1 MGFSINE
8 GGLLALFVS
17 LTAKEGAAYLVWILC
32 FLAVIAI
39 GYLLGSVNS
48 AILISKVLYRDDI
61 RRYGSGNAGMTNMLR
76 TYGLKAAGLTLV
88 GDVLKSALAI
98 GFAGVLFGFGYFRG
112 VSVCAEC
119 YIAGLFA
126 VVGHIFPVYYK
137 FKGGKGV
144 LVTAATALILSPAV
158 FGILLLVFVGI
169 VYASKYVSLGSV
181 SVAFLY
187 PVALNAYFKVVFAGM
202 SPSGMISLSSI
213 LLALLI
219 IWCHRGNIQRIMD
232 RTERKISFKTKE
244 KELTDESAKDDT
256 EEIEK

>member
-76 TYGLKAAGLTLV
+76 TYGLKAAGLTLL
-88 GDVLKSALAI
+88 GDVLKTALAI
-98 GFAGVLFGFGYFRG
+98 GFAGVLFGFGYIRG
-112 VSVCAEC
+112 VSVCPEC
-119 YIAGLFA
+119 YVAGLFA
-126 VVGHIFPVYYK
+126 VVGHILPVYYK

-158 FGILLLVFVGI
+158 FGILLLVFLGI
-169 VYASKYVSLGSV
+169 VWASKYVSLGSV

-187 PVALNAYFKVVFAGM
+187 PVALQAYFKVVFAGM

-232 RTERKISFKTKE
+232 RTERKISFKKKE
-244 KELTDESAKDDT
+244 KELTEENKTNEES
-256 EEIEK
+256 EE